1 MKFFTSLSLATALS
15 LTTILAMPTVALA
28 ETAPKGEASV
38 PETLGFVEWVVMNDT
53 GLRLKARLDTGAK
66 TSSLHAVNVEEFEQ
80 DDQKWVKFQIP
91 LADHKDH
98 PVDEESNI
106 GHEEIIL
113 ELERP
118 VERTV
123 LIKRK
128 GAPSQRRYVV
138 MMDFCI
144 AGTNHQTQF
153 SLTDRGNFSYPV
165 LLGRRFMRDDNILID
180 SADSFIANKECE
192 YMSLEEL
199 VDNQQAKIIEVDTKA
214 SGSPNT

>member
-1 MKFFTSLSLATALS
+1 MKFLIPLSLIAALVLPAGAS
-15 LTTILAMPTVALA
+15 A
-28 ETAPKGEASV
+28 ETEPQTDAPV

-66 TSSLHAVNVEEFEQ
+66 TSSLHAVNVEEFEK
-80 DDQKWVKFQIP
+80 DDQKWVRFQIP

-98 PVDEESNI
+98 PAEGDI
-106 GHEEIIL
+106 DHEEVIL

-144 AGTNHQTQF
+144 AGSSHTTQF

-165 LLGRRFMRDDNILID
+165 LLGRRFMSDDNILID
-180 SADSFIANKECE
+180 SADSFIASKECE

-199 VDNQQAKIIEVDTKA
+199 VEQHQAKIIKA
-214 SGSPNT
+214 DETT

>member
-1 MKFFTSLSLATALS
+1 MKFLIPFSLATAL
-15 LTTILAMPTVALA
+15 IVPTVALA
-28 ETAPKGEASV
+28 ETAQENEAAV

-98 PVDEESNI
+98 PVEEDSNI
-106 GHEEIIL
+106 DHDEIIL

-128 GAPSQRRYVV
+128 GAESQRRYVV

-144 AGTNHQTQF
+144 AGTSHETQF

-192 YMSLEEL
+192 FMNLDEL
-199 VDNQQAKIIEVDTKA
+199 VEKQQAKIVKA
-214 SGSPNT
+214 DETT

>member
-1 MKFFTSLSLATALS
+1 MALIIP
-15 LTTILAMPTVALA
+15 TTALA
-28 ETAPKGEASV
+28 ETAQKNKAAV
-38 PETLGFVEWVVMNDT
+38 PETLGFVEWVVMQDT

-66 TSSLHAVNVEEFEQ
+66 TSSLHAVNVEDF
-80 DDQKWVKFQIP
+80 QKGDEEWVKFQIP
-91 LADHKDH
+91 LADHKDQSA
-98 PVDEESNI
+98 EEDSNI
-106 GHEEIIL
+106 NHEEIIL

-138 MMDFCI
+138 MMNFCI
-144 AGTNHQTQF
+144 AGTSHETQF
-153 SLTDRGNFSYPV
+153 SLTDRSNFSYPV

-199 VDNQQAKIIEVDTKA
+199 VEKQQAKIVKVDKA
-214 SGSPNT
+214 S

>member
-1 MKFFTSLSLATALS
+1 MKFLIPFSLATALV
-15 LTTILAMPTVALA
+15 IPTAALA
-28 ETAPKGEASV
+28 DTPQKKEAVV

-53 GLRLKARLDTGAK
+53 GLKLKARLDTGAK

-80 DDQKWVKFQIP
+80 DGEQWVKFQIP
-91 LADHKDH
+91 LADHKVQSAKEGSNLDH
-98 PVDEESNI
+98 D
-106 GHEEIIL
+106 EIIL
-113 ELERP
+113 ELEQP

-128 GAPSQRRYVV
+128 GAESQRRYVV

-144 AGTNHQTQF
+144 AGTTHETQF

-180 SADSFIANKECE
+180 SADSFLASKECE

-199 VDNQQAKIIEVDTKA
+199 LEKQQAKIIKTDDA
-214 SGSPNT
+214 

>member
-1 MKFFTSLSLATALS
+1 MKFLTPLAF
-15 LTTILAMPTVALA
+15 AMALA
-28 ETAPKGEASV
+28 IPAGAAADTASKTNEASV

-53 GLRLKARLDTGAK
+53 GLRLKTRLDTGAK
-66 TSSLHAVNVEEFEQ
+66 TSSLHAVNVESFKK
-80 DDQKWVKFQIP
+80 DDEEWVKFQIP
-91 LADHKDH
+91 LADHKGQPTDG
-98 PVDEESNI
+98 DI
-106 GHEEIIL
+106 DHEEIIL

-144 AGTNHQTQF
+144 AGTSHETQF
-153 SLTDRGNFSYPV
+153 SLTDRSNFSYPV

-180 SADSFIANKECE
+180 SADSFMAKNECE

-199 VDNQQAKIIEVDTKA
+199 VEQQQAKIVKVEKA
-214 SGSPNT
+214 G